1 MKCRQ
6 ILLPVIKEI
15 QYNSIDFSTRH
26 SWTAG
31 IFIFCVLRH
40 RAFAILAI
48 EAGAVSPDSVSQEG
62 SNGSRVTCVEQ
73 STKGALTLSIVLSRV
88 MLYLKGLLLVTFF
101 AITSSTSEFVECL
114 RRDFGHGSVVCVC
127 NEDHCDTVEPL
138 EPLGNNEAVIYTTGK
153 TGDRL
158 KRTTINFTK
167 ATELFEQNTMVITLQ
182 TDVEMQE
189 IVGFGGAFTDAAGI
203 NIASLS
209 PLMQQQLLDSYYAPT
224 GIEYTMGRIPM
235 ASCDFS
241 TRLYSYD
248 DVDGDFDLSKFRLAQ
263 EDFHFKIPFIK
274 YAQSKAQRPLKLF
287 GSPWSAPSWM
297 KNSGKMYG
305 NGTLIGMPGS
315 KHYKTWA
322 LYFVK
327 FIEEYAKNNIAI
339 WAVTMQNE
347 PTTGFVYQYPFQT
360 MGFTPSMQRDFLKLD
375 LGPAL
380 ERSNVKIM
388 ILDDNRLML
397 PKWADVVLNDSE
409 ARKYVSFIAVHW
421 YLDKLTPSLALQITH
436 ERHPDVPM
444 IATEACEGWSP
455 AETRGPVLGSWLRAK
470 NYIRSIMEDLNN
482 WFTGWVDWNLALDL
496 QGGPNWVRNV
506 VDSPIIVDSINN
518 IFYKQ
523 PMFYAVGHFSKFLPP
538 GSKRIAY
545 KVNSTGSCPVQI
557 VAFKR
562 TDGLVSLIVHNEMEE
577 PLPIVVP
584 VLRSNALRFTVP
596 ASSIQTILWKNDEP
610 VD

>member
-15 QYNSIDFSTRH
+15 HKPSTTPLISLRAIAGQLAFS
-26 SWTAG
+26 SSA
-31 IFIFCVLRH
+31 
-40 RAFAILAI
+40 
-48 EAGAVSPDSVSQEG
+48 VSQEG

-263 EDFHFKIPFIK
+263 EDFHFKLDEEQWQNVRQWNAHRDAWIQ
-274 YAQSKAQRPLKLF
+274 ALQNL
-287 GSPWSAPSWM
+287 GS
-297 KNSGKMYG
+297 
-305 NGTLIGMPGS
+305 L
-315 KHYKTWA
+315 
-322 LYFVK
+322 LCQ
-327 FIEEYAKNNIAI
+327 EYAKNNIAI